1 MNKICP
7 WIPAIVKRVSNRQ
20 NIISLEIKI
29 QIKEKYFSSFNR
41 SKSKMNYGKEI
52 GTSSTSWIST
62 SRKSKFFPCPK
73 SNPGQ
78 CQFQDT
84 LRQEN
89 SSLLPRRKYK
99 NKFHW
104 PCRRVR
110 TADFRKYCRTVYP
123 RGWNFQK
130 FFLGQLKYSNNR
142 TACPKLSS
150 KYSRSCWSSYRRR
163 IDGTTWALDI
173 QSWRGSKTQVR
184 KRPIS
189 RRWAVSR
196 ATWVNFIFSFV
207 FENEQVRFQVTVTI
221 PGGKRYFFFVDF
233 R

>member
-123 RGWNFQK
+123 RGWNFQNFLN
-130 FFLGQLKYSNNR
+130 FFFR
-142 TACPKLSS
+142 TAQIFK
-150 KYSRSCWSSYRRR
+150 
-163 IDGTTWALDI
+163 
-173 QSWRGSKTQVR
+173 QSNSLSKTVFQ
-184 KRPIS
+184 
-189 RRWAVSR
+189 
-196 ATWVNFIFSFV
+196 IFSIV
-207 FENEQVRFQVTVTI
+207 LVIIPEANWWDHVSARHPIVTRLKNT
-221 PGGKRYFFFVDF
+221 GTQATHFA
-233 R
+233 